1 MGQESLTPDN
11 QVARMVITVLKREVK
26 ILKTTC
32 GCCEYKWQRYDSNK
46 SQNDPVFVYFII
58 FLAQIRRRSLDASLV
73 NDSMTTL
80 MKIVR
85 GDFDPAFF
93 HHHECLFHCY
103 VAFAEVMM
111 MLEGADAEKSFQVLV
126 VALRK
131 ARYLW
136 PGFRMMLC
144 QHVKSIVD
152 HFREEK
158 TCAYLIRALLEL
170 DEYPPLREKCTYRS
184 KVLNRASNEK
194 EILQSSVEAKDKIR
208 GKLGELGISPERFD
222 TMLEEARN
230 RMDEF

>member
-1 MGQESLTPDN
+1 MALEKSSWKWVVSLIIFDDWMLPTATTWSCGHEGARAYARGGTSLLSQDPFELRWPMTCWCMHRRLSRGIAILCSWGRN
-11 QVARMVITVLKREVK
+11 RSLLIIRSLEWWSLCSNEKWKFSRRRVAVANTSGSV
-26 ILKTTC
+26 T
-32 GCCEYKWQRYDSNK
+32 K

-144 QHVKSIVD
+144 QHVKSNAD
-152 HFREEK
+152 HFGEE
-158 TCAYLIRALLEL
+158 
-170 DEYPPLREKCTYRS
+170 
-184 KVLNRASNEK
+184 
-194 EILQSSVEAKDKIR
+194 
-208 GKLGELGISPERFD
+208 
-222 TMLEEARN
+222 
-230 RMDEF
+230 

>member
-1 MGQESLTPDN
+1 
-11 QVARMVITVLKREVK
+11 
-26 ILKTTC
+26 
-32 GCCEYKWQRYDSNK
+32 
-46 SQNDPVFVYFII
+46 
-58 FLAQIRRRSLDASLV
+58 
-73 NDSMTTL
+73 MTTL

-111 MLEGADAEKSFQVLV
+111 MLEGADADKSFQVV
-126 VALRK
+126 LRK

-144 QHVKSIVD
+144 QHVKSNAD
-152 HFREEK
+152 RFREEK
-158 TCAYLIRALLEL
+158 TCAYLICALLEL
-170 DEYPPLREKCTYRS
+170 DEYPPLREKCTYHS
-184 KVLNRASNEK
+184 KVLKRASNEK